1 MMRGLSDRRALL
13 LWLGSIAASRVAAQP
28 VASAWPSRALRL
40 VAPFP
45 EGGASDRVARLLAPE
60 LQRRLAQ
67 SVFVDNRPGAEGN
80 IGCAEVAGSS
90 DDHTLL
96 V

>member
-1 MMRGLSDRRALL
+1 L

-28 VASAWPSRALRL
+28 AASAWPSRALRL

-60 LQRRLAQ
+60 LQRRIAQ
-67 SVFVDNRPGAEGN
+67 PVFVDNRPGAEGN

-90 DDHTLL
+90 DDHTL
-96 V
+96 